1 VLRNLRNEIGA
12 NGFAGLH
19 FIRTKVKNK
28 NQPVIWIT
36 GASSGIGEALA
47 YAYAKRGAKLI
58 LSARRRELLVLVKNN
73 CAGDKADIHILPIDL
88 EFAQQAP
95 RWYEDAKRAFG
106 VPDVLINNG
115 GIGHL
120 GAALDMSETVE
131 RKVLEINF
139 WGQVAMSKAV
149 LPDMLNRGSGKIV
162 VISSMLGHYGSAKLA
177 AYAASKHALL
187 GYFES
192 LREEIHG
199 SGVGVLLVSPGF
211 VNTQVTLN
219 SLLPDGRV
227 YNKNSV
233 AQERGMLPE
242 VFAEKL
248 IRAINRNKNY
258 AYFGSYELI
267 ALPLKKIWPA
277 LFYKLY
283 RFMAERAKKN

>member
-1 VLRNLRNEIGA
+1 MPVCILNEP
-12 NGFAGLH
+12 
-19 FIRTKVKNK
+19 KVKNDK
-28 NQPVIWIT
+28 QQVIWIT

-47 YAYAKRGAKLI
+47 YAYAERGAKLI
-58 LSARRRELLVLVKNN
+58 LSARRRELLERVKNK
-73 CAGDKADIHILPIDL
+73 CAGEKANIHVLPIDL
-88 EFAQQAP
+88 EYAQQAP
-95 RWYEDAKRAFG
+95 RWFEEAKRPFG

-120 GAALDMSETVE
+120 GTALDMSEAVE

-149 LPDMLNRGSGKIV
+149 LPDMLSRGSGKIV

-211 VNTQVTLN
+211 INTQVTLN

-233 AQERGMLPE
+233 AQERGMLPQ

-248 IRAINRNKNY
+248 IRAINRDKSY
-258 AYFGSYELI
+258 AYFGSYELA
-267 ALPLKKIWPA
+267 ALPLKRIAPL

-283 RFMAERAKKN
+283 RWMANRAQH